1 MKYIYQA
8 RTKEGERKTGH
19 VEASS
24 FEAALDVLQ
33 KHELFITV
41 LESVQSQKAWEKKI
55 TILQFTSRK
64 DIVNFSRQLSI
75 MFKSN
80 VSLAESLETIANQEP
95 KQGFKEKILKIS
107 RKVKGGTSFSDS
119 LAEFPKLFSTFYVS
133 MVKSGEAS
141 GSLADSLNYL
151 ADHLE
156 REYNLRASIIGAMIY
171 PALVIVVM
179 LGVMIVM
186 MVFVIP
192 NLTEVLQETGQELPL
207 VTRIVIF
214 ISDFLI
220 TKGWVLIIVVP
231 LLSFILYLG
240 AKTKQGSSFLHKSYL
255 KIPILGKFLKMVYL
269 STFAEN
275 LSTLIAGGL
284 PIVQALEISSE
295 IITNTTYRKVLKTT
309 RDEVEKGQNISS
321 VLGRFP
327 SMFPPM
333 FCQMVSVGEK
343 TGSLD
348 KTLLNVVSFYQKE
361 VDRAIKALLSIIEPL
376 LIVFLGGA
384 VGIIIAAVLLPMYQM
399 TSSV

>member
-8 RTKEGERKTGH
+8 RTKTGERKTGH
-19 VEASS
+19 IEASS
-24 FEAALDVLQ
+24 FDAALDVLQ
-33 KHELFITV
+33 KHDLFITV
-41 LESVQSQKAWEKKI
+41 LESVQSQKPWGKQI
-55 TILQFTSRK
+55 TIFQFVSRK

-75 MFKSN
+75 MFRSN

-95 KQGFKEKILKIS
+95 KKAFKQKILKVS
-107 RKVKGGTSFSDS
+107 REVKGGASFSDA

-156 REYNLRASIIGAMIY
+156 REYNLRASIMGAMIY
-171 PALVIVVM
+171 PALVMVVM
-179 LGVMIVM
+179 LAVMTVM

-192 NLTEVLQETGQELPL
+192 SLTDVLQETGGELPL
-207 VTRIVIF
+207 VTKIVVG

-220 TKGWVLIIVVP
+220 TRGWVLIIVIP
-231 LLSFILYLG
+231 LLSFMFYVG
-240 AKTKQGSSFLHKSYL
+240 VKTKQGKNFLHKNYL
-255 KIPILGKFLKMVYL
+255 KIPVLGKFLKMVYI

-295 IITNTTYRKVLKTT
+295 VITNTTYRKVLKTT

-348 KTLLNVVSFYQKE
+348 KTLLNVVNFYQKE
-361 VDRAIKALLSIIEPL
+361 VDRAVKSLLSILEPL

>member
-8 RTKEGERKTGH
+8 RSKDGEKKTGQ

-33 KHELFITV
+33 KHGLFITA
-41 LESVQSQKAWEKKI
+41 LESLQNRKVWEKKI
-55 TILQFTSRK
+55 TVLEIISRK

-75 MFKSN
+75 MFRSN

-95 KQGFKEKILKIS
+95 KQGFREKILKIS
-107 RKVKGGTSFSDS
+107 REVKSGNSFSEA
-119 LAEFPKLFSTFYVS
+119 LAGFPKLFSPFYVS

-156 REYNLRASIIGAMIY
+156 REYNLRSSIIGAMIY
-171 PALVIVVM
+171 PSLVLVVM
-179 LGVMIVM
+179 LSVMIVM
-186 MVFVIP
+186 MIFVIP
-192 NLTEVLQETGQELPL
+192 NLSDMLSQTGQELPWIAKL
-207 VTRIVIF
+207 VMFV
-214 ISDFLI
+214 SSFLI

-231 LLSFILYLG
+231 LMGAGFYAA
-240 AKTKQGSSFLHKSYL
+240 AKTKQGAGFLHKNYL
-255 KIPILGKFLKMVYL
+255 KIPVIGKFLKMVYI

-284 PIVQALEISSE
+284 PIVQALEISAEVIS
-295 IITNTTYRKVLKTT
+295 NRTYRRVLKIT
-309 RDEVEKGQNISS
+309 RDEVEKGQKISA

-327 SMFPPM
+327 SIFPPM

-348 KTLLNVVSFYQKE
+348 KTLLNVVNFYQKE
-361 VDRAIKALLSIIEPL
+361 VDRAIKSLLSILEPVM
-376 LIVFLGGA
+376 IVFLGGA
-384 VGIIIAAVLLPMYQM
+384 VGVIIAEVLLPMYQM
-399 TSSV
+399 SSGI

>member
-8 RTKEGERKTGH
+8 RTKQGQRRSGT
-19 VEASS
+19 VDASS
-24 FEAALDVLQ
+24 METALDLLQ
-33 KHELFITV
+33 KHGLFVTV
-41 LESVQSQKAWEKKI
+41 LKSTQSQKAWEKKL
-55 TILQFTSRK
+55 TFLEFVSRK

-80 VSLAESLETIANQEP
+80 VSLAESLETISNQER
-95 KQGFKEKILKIS
+95 KQGFKEKIMKIS
-107 RKVKGGTSFSDS
+107 REIKGGTSFSDA
-119 LAEFPKLFSTFYVS
+119 LAGFPKLFSTFYVS

-141 GSLADSLNYL
+141 GTLADSLNYL

-156 REYNLRASIIGAMIY
+156 REYNLRASVVGAMIY
-171 PALVIVVM
+171 PALVVVVM
-179 LGVMIVM
+179 SAVMIVM

-192 NLTEVLQETGQELPL
+192 NLTSMLEETGQELPW
-207 VTRIVIF
+207 VTKVVIF
-214 ISDFLI
+214 ISEFLR
-220 TKGWVLIIVVP
+220 TKGWVLIIAIPV
-231 LLSFILYLG
+231 LGFLFHLG
-240 AKTKQGSSFLHKSYL
+240 AKTKQGSAFLHKNYL
-255 KIPILGKFLKMVYL
+255 KIPIIGKFLKMVYL

-284 PIVQALEISSE
+284 PIVQALEISGKV
-295 IITNTTYRKVLKTT
+295 ITNTTYQKVIKIT

-327 SMFPPM
+327 AIFPPM

-348 KTLLNVVSFYQKE
+348 KTLLNVVIFYQKE
-361 VDRAIKALLSIIEPL
+361 VDRAIKSLLSILEPL

-384 VGIIIAAVLLPMYQM
+384 VAVIIAAVLLPMYQM
-399 TSSV
+399 TGSM

>member
-8 RTKEGERKTGH
+8 RTKQGERKTGH

-33 KHELFITV
+33 KHGLFITV
-41 LESVQSQKAWEKKI
+41 LESTQTQKVWEKKI
-55 TILQFTSRK
+55 KILEFVSRR

-80 VSLAESLETIANQEP
+80 VSLAESLETIANQEQ
-95 KQGFKEKILKIS
+95 KQGFKEKILKVS
-107 RKVKGGTSFSDS
+107 REVKGGTSFSDA
-119 LAEFPKLFSTFYVS
+119 LAGFPKLFSTFYVS

-171 PALVIVVM
+171 PALVMVVM
-179 LGVMIVM
+179 FAVLIVM

-192 NLTEVLQETGQELPL
+192 NLTDVLQETGQELPL
-207 VTRIVIF
+207 VTRIVISL
-214 ISDFLI
+214 SDFLI
-220 TKGWVLIIVVP
+220 TKGWVLIIVIP
-231 LLSFILYLG
+231 LLSFMFYVG
-240 AKTKQGSSFLHKSYL
+240 AKTKQGASFLHKSYL
-255 KIPILGKFLKMVYL
+255 KIPVLGKFLKMVYI

-284 PIVQALEISSE
+284 PIVQALEISSK

-361 VDRAIKALLSIIEPL
+361 VDRAIKSLLSILEPL

>member
-8 RTKEGERKTGH
+8 RTEQGEKKTGH

-24 FEAALDVLQ
+24 FDAALDVLQ
-33 KHELFITV
+33 KHKLFVTV
-41 LESVQSQKAWEKKI
+41 LESMQSQKAWEKKI
-55 TILQFTSRK
+55 TLFEFITRK

-80 VSLAESLETIANQEP
+80 ISLAESLETIAHQEP
-95 KQGFKEKILKIS
+95 KQGFRDKILKIS
-107 RKVKGGTSFSDS
+107 REIKGGNAFSEA
-119 LAEFPKLFSTFYVS
+119 LAGFPKLFSTFYIS
-133 MVKSGEAS
+133 MIKSGEAS

-156 REYNLRASIIGAMIY
+156 REYNLRASIVGAMIY
-171 PALVIVVM
+171 PALVLIVM
-179 LGVMIVM
+179 FAVMIVM

-192 NLTEVLQETGQELPL
+192 NLTDMLTQTGQELPWITKL
-207 VTRIVIF
+207 VMF

-220 TKGWVLIIVVP
+220 TKGWILIIILP
-231 LLSFILYLG
+231 LLGFAFYAT
-240 AKTKQGSSFLHKSYL
+240 AKTKQGAGFLHKNYP
-255 KIPILGKFLKMVYL
+255 KIPIIGKFLKMVYL

-295 IITNTTYRKVLKTT
+295 IITNTTYRKVLKIT

-321 VLGRFP
+321 VLSRFP
-327 SMFPPM
+327 SIFPPM

-361 VDRAIKALLSIIEPL
+361 VDRAIKSLLSILEPL

-399 TSSV
+399 TASV

>member
-8 RTKEGERKTGH
+8 RTQQGERKTGH

-24 FEAALDVLQ
+24 YDAALDVLQ
-33 KHELFITV
+33 KSGLFVTV
-41 LESVQSQKAWEKKI
+41 LESMQSQKAWEKKI
-55 TILQFTSRK
+55 TLFEFVSRK

-95 KQGFKEKILKIS
+95 KQGLRDKILKIS
-107 RKVKGGTSFSDS
+107 REIKGGTSFSDA

-171 PALVIVVM
+171 PALVLIVMVA
-179 LGVMIVM
+179 VMIVM

-192 NLTEVLQETGQELPL
+192 NLTDMLKQTGQELPFITK
-207 VTRIVIF
+207 VVMF

-231 LLSFILYLG
+231 LLGFMFYMG
-240 AKTKQGSSFLHKSYL
+240 AKTKQGTSFLHKNYL

-295 IITNTTYRKVLKTT
+295 IISNTTYRKVLKTT
-309 RDEVEKGQNISS
+309 RDEVEKGQSISS

-348 KTLLNVVSFYQKE
+348 KTLLNVVNFYQKE
-361 VDRAIKALLSIIEPL
+361 VDRAIKSLLSIIEPL

-384 VGIIIAAVLLPMYQM
+384 VAIIIAAVLLPMYQM
-399 TSSV
+399 TASA

>member
-8 RTKEGERKTGH
+8 RTQQGEKKTGH

-24 FEAALDVLQ
+24 FDAALDILQ
-33 KHELFITV
+33 KHGLFITV
-41 LESVQSQKAWEKKI
+41 LESIQSQKAWEKKI
-55 TILQFTSRK
+55 TLFEFISRR

-95 KQGFKEKILKIS
+95 KQGLREKILKIS
-107 RKVKGGTSFSDS
+107 REIKGGTSFSDALS
-119 LAEFPKLFSTFYVS
+119 EFPKLFSTFYVS

-171 PALVIVVM
+171 PALVFVVM
-179 LGVMIVM
+179 TAVMIVM

-192 NLTEVLQETGQELPL
+192 NLTDMLSQTGQELPFITK
-207 VTRIVIF
+207 VVMF
-214 ISDFLI
+214 ISSFLI

-231 LLSFILYLG
+231 LLGFMFYTG
-240 AKTKQGSSFLHKSYL
+240 AKTKQGASFLHKNYL

-284 PIVQALEISSE
+284 PIVQNKRRSGKGTKYKFGFGQISFNVSSYVLP
-295 IITNTTYRKVLKTT
+295 NGFSRRKNRKL
-309 RDEVEKGQNISS
+309 RQD
-321 VLGRFP
+321 
-327 SMFPPM
+327 
-333 FCQMVSVGEK
+333 
-343 TGSLD
+343 
-348 KTLLNVVSFYQKE
+348 
-361 VDRAIKALLSIIEPL
+361 
-376 LIVFLGGA
+376 
-384 VGIIIAAVLLPMYQM
+384 IAQCC
-399 TSSV
+399 